1 MSGRDSVIVFW
12 LMKCGET
19 TWARDGR
26 LRGVTDLPLSNSGRS
41 TVSIDAG
48 SFADQSITQVCHP
61 SDEAASESA
70 RIVSEATGAKR
81 RERKELADPDLG
93 LLEGLTE
100 QMFADRYAK
109 RYKSWRE
116 DPLSLSPP
124 EGENLIEARRRL
136 FQEVVK
142 QLRRSK
148 GEIVFVLHDL
158 ALGLLRCWLTD
169 QTGGELWSLV
179 RDRPRVERYAM
190 IPGDL
195 EQLEESAVEVVSSN

>member
-1 MSGRDSVIVFW
+1 MKVRDTGIVFW

-48 SFADQSITQVCHP
+48 QFTGRNIALVCHP
-61 SDEAASESA
+61 ADEAALESA
-70 RIVSEATGAKR
+70 RFVAEATGAKR

-124 EGENLIEARRRL
+124 EGENLIDARGRL
-136 FQEVVK
+136 LLEVAK
-142 QLRRSK
+142 QLRRTK
-148 GEIVFVLHDL
+148 GEVIFVLHDL
-158 ALGLLRCWLTD
+158 ALGMLRCWLAD
-169 QTGGELWSLV
+169 QSGGEIWPLI
-179 RDRPRVERYAM
+179 RDRPRIERYAM
-190 IPGDL
+190 TLGEL
-195 EQLEESAVEVVSSN
+195 EQLDASGVEAMSGN